1 MAKISAKMGDKYAIG
16 TEHVIDG
23 ISVIVEEAKPVQP
36 CAGCAFSFSVG
47 LIPACNLPRDLRFPS
62 EFHDGVCYDTE
73 RSDGKNIIFKR
84 KEQQ

>member
-1 MAKISAKMGDKYAIG
+1 MGDKYAIG